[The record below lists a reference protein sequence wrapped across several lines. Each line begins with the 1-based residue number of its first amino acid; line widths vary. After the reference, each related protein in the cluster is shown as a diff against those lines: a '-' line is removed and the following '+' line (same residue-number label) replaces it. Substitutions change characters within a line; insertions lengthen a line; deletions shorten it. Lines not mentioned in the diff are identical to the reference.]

1 MFSERRCAVTITS
14 VSSLEGAAL
23 SASPAAANTRDVAG
37 ALRIA
42 ATAAEIFGF
51 AFISLPPASGA
62 RGQPPSIPSIPF
74 ARGVLEETRHP
85 GGMQP
90 LHAAPSILCLQQARA

>member
-51 AFISLPPASGA
+51 AFISLPRTLVVNSPRPTASGA

-85 GGMQP
+85 CGMQP
-90 LHAAPSILCLQQARA
+90 LHAA